1 MGKGKPANTLDISML
16 ERLIKLADQLD
27 RLGLSED
34 ADLLD
39 ALIESTSEVIEGASQ
54 GGSPDCEERL
64 GDELGYFDNLSKMHK
79 GSPDTQE
86 TEDT

>member
-1 MGKGKPANTLDISML
+1 ML
-16 ERLIKLADQLD
+16 ERLIKLADELD

-39 ALIESTSEVIEGASQ
+39 ALIESTSEVIEGSSQ
-54 GGSPDCEERL
+54 GDPSDCGERL
-64 GDELGYFDNLSKMHK
+64 GDELDYFGNLSKMHK
-79 GSPDTQE
+79 DSPDTQE